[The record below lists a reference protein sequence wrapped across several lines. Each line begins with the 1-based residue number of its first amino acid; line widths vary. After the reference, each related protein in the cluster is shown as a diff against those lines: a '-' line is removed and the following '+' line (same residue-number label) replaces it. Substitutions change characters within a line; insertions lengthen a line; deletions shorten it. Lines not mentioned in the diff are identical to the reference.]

1 MLLLFILLIIL
12 FVIYSITSKQY
23 ENFKGHKFKYK
34 YKFKLDKVYVVNLKQ
49 DLDRWKNFKLKAKK
63 QNIKLTRFNA
73 ILGKNVDKKSKNYID
88 RFGLK
93 TKLKDGQIG
102 CALSHIN
109 LWNKIKKSKANTILI
124 LEDDSIIPKNFWV
137 NYQKYMA
144 ELPKNWD
151 MVLFGGSRIKGHKY
165 SKHLLK
171 PKKTVHGNWGTF
183 AYLIKKSTA
192 TKLLNTCTH
201 LYDTIDHHL
210 NKRFYCQNK
219 VFFANPQMIKHD
231 YNAFSNINGE
241 KRSKDAKKNNQ
252 VEID

>member
-1 MLLLFILLIIL
+1 
-12 FVIYSITSKQY
+12 
-23 ENFKGHKFKYK
+23 
-34 YKFKLDKVYVVNLKQ
+34 
-49 DLDRWKNFKLKAKK
+49 
-63 QNIKLTRFNA
+63 
-73 ILGKNVDKKSKNYID
+73 
-88 RFGLK
+88 
-93 TKLKDGQIG
+93 
-102 CALSHIN
+102 
-109 LWNKIKKSKANTILI
+109 
-124 LEDDSIIPKNFWV
+124 
-137 NYQKYMA
+137 MA

-171 PKKTVHGNWGTF
+171 PKKTVHGKWGTF

-219 VFFANPQMIKHD
+219 VFFANPQIIKHD
-231 YNAFSNINGE
+231 YNAFSNINGV